1 MIECEQ
7 RGLGMVI
14 FSHQQ
19 ALLRQIC
26 HRVLRFGEMQP
37 VTGVLAENAA

>member
-1 MIECEQ
+1 MECEQ
-7 RGLGMVI
+7 RGLGMLV

-26 HRVLRFGEMQP
+26 HRVLRFGEAPIEQEAMARS
-37 VTGVLAENAA
+37 VA

>member
-1 MIECEQ
+1 
-7 RGLGMVI
+7 

-26 HRVLRFGEMQP
+26 HRVLRFGEAP
-37 VTGVLAENAA
+37 AEQESMVCNVA